1 MTEHICT
8 DSTAFYLIR
17 VQRARACVV
26 RTAAEFAF
34 EQFGLGQQ
42 VLQTVDAAR
51 VAAKRGESNTRGTMM
66 RAERKGL

>member
-1 MTEHICT
+1 MPESACT
-8 DSTAFYLIR
+8 DSTVLYLIR
-17 VQRARACVV
+17 IQSARACVV

-51 VAAKRGESNTRGTMM
+51 VAAKRGE
-66 RAERKGL
+66 